1 MKSVNRKQL
10 STAIAILA
18 IAAGGIL
25 SVLVLH
31 VPGFAVF
38 LVLAL
43 EIAIAFCMHKAPLYL
58 HVGVVAGEVILGVA
72 TKNVIFLIL
81 CSLVY
86 FCTVL
91 AFHFLLQKEDRNRKK
106 PAE

>member
-1 MKSVNRKQL
+1 MKSINRKQL
-10 STAIAILA
+10 SAVVAVLA

-25 SVLVLH
+25 SVLLLH
-31 VPGFAVF
+31 VPGLAVF

-58 HVGVVAGEVILGVA
+58 HVGVVAAEVILGVT

-106 PAE
+106 TTE